1 MKTNW
6 PIKKLGEVC
15 DLVRGSE
22 PGSAA
27 YIKESIDTI
36 PFLRVGD
43 LSGKVDDQK
52 YISKKFKNILIINP
66 REILITF
73 DGTPGIVTK
82 GLYGAISSGIRVVRN
97 IKQDEILKDFLFYY
111 LQTPP
116 IQETIRFYT
125 TGVTILHASRS
136 IPHIKIKIP
145 PLSIQQ
151 KIVERLNSIRKAQEL
166 NEKQIESAEE
176 LFQSLL
182 NKELNPKGKN
192 WGSRKLGELSKVIRG
207 ASPRP
212 KGDPKYFGGIIPWI
226 KISDITKET
235 DPFYLTRTEEG
246 VTEEGKNKSVF
257 LKKGTLIVTN
267 SGTVGVPRVL
277 AIDGCIHDGFLAF
290 LNLKPIIKRDFL
302 YYQFLKIKKRL
313 NRIAPSGTQ
322 RNLNTTIVKNL
333 KMPLPPLETQ
343 QRIVE
348 KLSAVQNYRKKLLK
362 QKQLLQELFESTLN
376 KEMSGELV
384 K

>member
-6 PIKKLGEVC
+6 LIKKLGEVC

-125 TGVTILHASRS
+125 IGVTILHASRS

-151 KIVERLNSIRKAQEL
+151 KIVKRLDTIRNAQEL
-166 NEKQIESAEE
+166 NEKQISLTNE
-176 LFQSLL
+176 LFQNQLYQ
-182 NKELNPKGKN
+182 ELKPKKN
-192 WGSRKLGELSKVIRG
+192 WQIKKLKEVVAIHYGKGLARSERKENGKIFAYGSNGPVYKTDKILINSPTIVIGRKG
-207 ASPRP
+207 AVGAVHLVETPCWPIDTTFYTEILDSNLIGL
-212 KGDPKYFGGIIPWI
+212 KFLYFILLIKKLEKMAIVTAVPGINRDHLYNI
-226 KISDITKET
+226 KICIPS
-235 DPFYLTRTEEG
+235 
-246 VTEEGKNKSVF
+246 
-257 LKKGTLIVTN
+257 LKTQHK
-267 SGTVGVPRVL
+267 
-277 AIDGCIHDGFLAF
+277 
-290 LNLKPIIKRDFL
+290 II
-302 YYQFLKIKKRL
+302 
-313 NRIAPSGTQ
+313 
-322 RNLNTTIVKNL
+322 
-333 KMPLPPLETQ
+333 
-343 QRIVE
+343 E
-348 KLSAVQNYRKKLLK
+348 KLSAVQNYKKKLLK
-362 QKQLLQELFESTLN
+362 QKELLQELFESTLYRAM
-376 KEMSGELV
+376 KGELI